1 MNGFLLDTNVLSEL
15 RKQER
20 CDPGVRSWFEQCPEN
35 LLFVSVLV
43 LGEIRRGMERIRAR
57 NPRQADALEAWLESV
72 TQHYQERILPVDL
85 GVADRWGAMGSL
97 QPIAPVDGLLAA
109 TALTHQLT
117 LVTRNVA
124 DVESTGVKLLNPF
137 SQPPPRVAL
146 DRPPRRR

>member
-1 MNGFLLDTNVLSEL
+1 MSGFLLDTSILSEL

-20 CDPGVRSWFEQCPEN
+20 CDPGVRSWFEQCPEDQ
-35 LLFVSVLV
+35 LYVSVLV
-43 LGEIRRGMERIRAR
+43 LGEIRRGIERIRAR
-57 NPRQADALEAWLESV
+57 DPRQADALEAWLESV
-72 TQHYQERILPVDL
+72 TQQYEERILPVDM
-85 GVADRWGAMGSL
+85 GVADCWGAMGAL

-124 DVESTGVKLLNPF
+124 DVESSGVKLLNPF
-137 SQPPPRVAL
+137 SQPRRMAS

>member
-1 MNGFLLDTNVLSEL
+1 MSGFLLDTNILSEL
-15 RKQER
+15 RKQDR
-20 CDPGVRSWFEQCPEN
+20 CDPGVRTWFEQSPEHQ
-35 LLFVSVLV
+35 LFVSVLV
-43 LGEIRRGMERIRAR
+43 LGEIRRGIERIRAR
-57 NPRQADALEAWLESV
+57 DPRQADALEAWLESV
-72 TQHYQERILPVDL
+72 TRHYEERILPVDL

-137 SQPPPRVAL
+137 SQPPPRGAP
-146 DRPPRRR
+146 DRPPRRP